1 MLWPSCCFL
10 LVQLGLF
17 DHPRSFQLQSSGAS
31 ITAQT
36 GLEEGPAQAAD
47 CDGGRAGSHCK
58 HFSVAKH
65 MLTTLDVDLVV
76 LLLLMAEILHHMECM
91 KPYKQW
97 DKLPINWCRNSAINS
112 MT

>member
-10 LVQLGLF
+10 LVQIGLF
-17 DHPRSFQLQSSGAS
+17 DHPGCSFQLQFSLAS
-31 ITAQT
+31 ITDQT

-65 MLTTLDVDLVV
+65 MLTTLDVDLVDV

-91 KPYKQW
+91 KPYK
-97 DKLPINWCRNSAINS
+97 
-112 MT
+112 